1 MENNIFK
8 MGKEYVLEFSEEEK
22 EMYDNMDKQSQE
34 MFDKMALSATL
45 GIFRGIDMDLYL
57 ETTNE
62 MRNFLHDFQSTL
74 VGTDFSNNDLKIL
87 KSFLQQGRKVIDDIK
102 KEK

>member
-1 MENNIFK
+1 MKNNIFK
-8 MGKEYVLEFSEEEK
+8 RGKEYVLEFSEEEK

-45 GIFRGIDMDLYL
+45 GIDMDLYL

>member
-1 MENNIFK
+1 MKNNIFK
-8 MGKEYVLEFSEEEK
+8 RGKEYVLEFSEEEK

-34 MFDKMALSATL
+34 MFNKMALSATL

-62 MRNFLHDFQSTL
+62 MRNFLHDFQLTL
-74 VGTDFSNNDLKIL
+74 VGTNFSNDDLKIL